1 MRKIITLFAIC
12 LLLAACKKEINHEEI
27 VANAAQ
33 QYYSYLMNG
42 DYEAFV
48 DGTYRADTIRP
59 AYRQQLLDNM
69 KMFVAQQQEEHQ
81 GIKSFT
87 VKRVELDSLIT
98 KADVFLILT
107 YGDSCKEEVLLPM
120 VQHEGLWYLR

>member
-1 MRKIITLFAIC
+1 MRKIIMFAIC
-12 LLLAACKKEINHEEI
+12 LLVAACKKEINHEEI
-27 VANAAQ
+27 AANAAQ